1 MFAKV
6 LEKTFPQVQILGFV
20 DKFKTGEN
28 IKRLQEIKN
37 LPFDHMLI
45 VSANHFESIYGEHRK
60 AITLRK
66 ILKVIVKENL
76 YFFQSQKEISK
87 EKIYSIPHKFRMILL
102 RILSNSIS
110 ILGLKRS
117 TISFVAK
124 SFIGNNLKALHVYS
138 AKKSSSTTLLTDDLS
153 KLEEL
158 RKNGFLALKLN
169 SFRAVWKLAFSK
181 IVIQDQGNFTEP
193 LTKLSPR
200 QKSIQMWHG
209 IPLKRMNRLANYT
222 YDFLISPSDYVNET
236 SLADVIVARK
246 HLDFGYPRNDLLL
259 KKHEEHDLLLCDRKL
274 YELAKQR
281 FRTDKKILVYMP
293 THRESATSIAGY
305 SKQDLIP
312 LDLESLDHSLDSLS
326 CTLILK
332 LHPFVKQFQEKHIP
346 EKGFRNIY
354 FHSTDGDIYPLLK
367 YTDILI
373 TDYSSIFF
381 DFLLLNRPIIFF
393 DYDFKQYSS
402 NMGGFVYD
410 YEKMTPGPKVKNQG
424 QLIEEIGK
432 QLSNEDEF
440 HQTRFSLCQKLFT
453 HQDANSSQRIFDN
466 LISDIDRN

>member
-1 MFAKV
+1 
-6 LEKTFPQVQILGFV
+6 
-20 DKFKTGEN
+20 
-28 IKRLQEIKN
+28 
-37 LPFDHMLI
+37 
-45 VSANHFESIYGEHRK
+45 
-60 AITLRK
+60 
-66 ILKVIVKENL
+66 
-76 YFFQSQKEISK
+76 
-87 EKIYSIPHKFRMILL
+87 
-102 RILSNSIS
+102 
-110 ILGLKRS
+110 
-117 TISFVAK
+117 
-124 SFIGNNLKALHVYS
+124 
-138 AKKSSSTTLLTDDLS
+138 
-153 KLEEL
+153 
-158 RKNGFLALKLN
+158 
-169 SFRAVWKLAFSK
+169 
-181 IVIQDQGNFTEP
+181 
-193 LTKLSPR
+193 
-200 QKSIQMWHG
+200 
-209 IPLKRMNRLANYT
+209 
-222 YDFLISPSDYVNET
+222 
-236 SLADVIVARK
+236 
-246 HLDFGYPRNDLLL
+246 
-259 KKHEEHDLLLCDRKL
+259 
-274 YELAKQR
+274 
-281 FRTDKKILVYMP
+281 MP
-293 THRESATSIAGY
+293 THRESATSITGY

-346 EKGFRNIY
+346 SKGFRNIY

-393 DYDFKQYSS
+393 DYDFKEYSS

-424 QLIEEIGK
+424 QLIEAIGK